1 MIAPDSLP
9 RVETDAVANSGWA
22 ALARQQIEEFLS
34 QALARRV
41 PPGQRGDRR
50 LADGMSYAVLGGG
63 KRIRA
68 LLAMAAGQAV
78 SAPAAHALVAGAALE
93 SIHAFSLVH
102 DDMPCMD
109 DDDLRRGRPTVHV
122 AFGEAQALLVG
133 DALQTLG
140 FELIAE
146 MDAPDDI
153 RVRLM
158 GILARATGALG
169 MAGGQAIDI
178 DALGQTMTQAELEAM
193 HAMKTGALISAAVA
207 MGAACGRPSPSVSA
221 ALDLFAARIGLA
233 FQVVD
238 DVLDVSAD
246 AATLGKTPG
255 KDAAANKP
263 TFVGLLGV
271 DGAQRYA
278 RQLHEEALESLA
290 PLQDSAAE
298 LRGLAAALVE
308 RTH

>member
-1 MIAPDSLP
+1 
-9 RVETDAVANSGWA
+9 VEKSDWA
-22 ALARQQIEEFLS
+22 AQSRRQVEDVLS
-34 QALARRV
+34 HALAART
-41 PPGQRGDRR
+41 PGGIRGDRR
-50 LADGMSYAVLGGG
+50 LAEGMAYALLGGG
-63 KRIRA
+63 KRVRA
-68 LLAMAAGQAV
+68 LLAMAAGRAV
-78 SAPAAHALVAGAALE
+78 SAPDQHSLVAGAALE

-109 DDDLRRGRPTVHV
+109 NDDLRRGRPTVHV

-140 FELIAE
+140 FELIAD

-153 RVRLM
+153 RVRLL
-158 GILARATGALG
+158 GILARATGARG

-178 DALGQTMTQAELEAM
+178 EALGQAMAQAELEAM

-207 MGAACGRPSPSVSA
+207 MGAACGRPQPSVSA
-221 ALDLFAARIGLA
+221 MLDRFAASLGLA

-255 KDAAANKP
+255 KDAAADKP
-263 TFVGLLGV
+263 TFVRLLGV
-271 DGAQRYA
+271 EGARRYA
-278 RQLHEEALESLA
+278 KQLHEDALAALV
-290 PLQDSAAE
+290 PLGDAAAE

>member
-1 MIAPDSLP
+1 VRDSL
-9 RVETDAVANSGWA
+9 RRAGTDTLATSDWA
-22 ALARQQIEEFLS
+22 AVSRQQIEEFLS
-34 QALARRV
+34 RALAGRV
-41 PPGQRGDRR
+41 PQGQRGDRR
-50 LADGMSYAVLGGG
+50 LADGMSYALLGGG

-78 SAPAAHALVAGAALE
+78 SAPPAYALVAGAALE

-109 DDDLRRGRPTVHV
+109 DDELRRGRPTVHV

-140 FELIAE
+140 FELIAD

-153 RVRLM
+153 RVRLIR
-158 GILARATGALG
+158 ILARGTGALG

-178 DALGQTMTQAELEAM
+178 DALGQTMTQTELEAM

-207 MGAACGRPSPSVSA
+207 MGAACGRAPSTVCA
-221 ALDLFAARIGLA
+221 ALDRFAARIGLA

-263 TFVGLLGV
+263 TFVALLGV

-278 RQLHEEALESLA
+278 RRLHEEALEALA
-290 PLQDSAAE
+290 PLEDTTAE
-298 LRGLAAALVE
+298 LRRLAAALVE